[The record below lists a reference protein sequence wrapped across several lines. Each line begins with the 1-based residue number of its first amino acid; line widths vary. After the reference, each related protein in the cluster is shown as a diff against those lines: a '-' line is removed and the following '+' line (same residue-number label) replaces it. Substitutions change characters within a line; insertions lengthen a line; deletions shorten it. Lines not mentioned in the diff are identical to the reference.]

1 MKKVY
6 YLKTCDTCR
15 RIMRENNLDAEHGFE
30 SQDIKTEKIS
40 PKQLDT
46 LKKITGSFEAIFS
59 KKSKKYSELGLK
71 DRNLSENDYRDL
83 ILEEYTF
90 LKRPVILLGDQVFS
104 GSDKKTMDAL
114 KSAITK
120 QNNIK

>member
-15 RIMRENNLDAEHGFE
+15 RIMQENNLDAEHGFE
-30 SQDIKTEKIS
+30 SQDIKIEKIS
-40 PKQLDT
+40 PKQLDA
-46 LKKITGSFEAIFS
+46 LKKITGSFETIFS